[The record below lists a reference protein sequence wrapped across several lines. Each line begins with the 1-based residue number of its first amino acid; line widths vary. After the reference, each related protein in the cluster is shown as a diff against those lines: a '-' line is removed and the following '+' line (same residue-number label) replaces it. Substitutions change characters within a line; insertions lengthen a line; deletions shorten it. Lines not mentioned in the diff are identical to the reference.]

1 MLGPPPRRPFGPKA
15 TRPMYALGRTLQLFG
30 LILLPAA
37 LMYGM
42 SSDNPRAVG
51 IEISA
56 LALGGLAFV
65 IGTRLQGK
73 R

>member
-1 MLGPPPRRPFGPKA
+1 MYVFG
-15 TRPMYALGRTLQLFG
+15 RFLQLFG

-56 LALGGLAFV
+56 LALGGACFV
-65 IGTRLQGK
+65 IGARLQG
-73 R
+73 RR